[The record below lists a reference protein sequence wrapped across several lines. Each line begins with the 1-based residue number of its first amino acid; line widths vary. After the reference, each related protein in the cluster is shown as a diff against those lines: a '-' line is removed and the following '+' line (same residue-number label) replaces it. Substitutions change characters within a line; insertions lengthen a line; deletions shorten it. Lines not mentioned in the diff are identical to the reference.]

1 MPRKQGTT
9 VATSESQEPTP
20 VPSSIGHESLS
31 QLLARIL
38 DQLSVSAWLPAGAL
52 VSIGLL
58 YGNLSTH
65 QDDLG
70 RAITAIGSMS
80 LSSLVLLIGAVVLL
94 TIATQAFEF
103 EAIRFLEG
111 YWGAGL
117 IWKRIANVGCG
128 LHIWRRGRL
137 LRKRRELDNSS
148 FAYARQEMLRSD
160 YPTWFVEVLEAEHLC
175 KEPPPPPPPDLDIS
189 HSDIEEAKNFDWQQL
204 ARPADIRRWND
215 LTARVNEYPSPDYRV
230 LPTRL
235 GNTLRVREDKLHD
248 PTSGPMEGM
257 ILRIYDELP
266 ASLQNEHDRYR
277 GRLDLYC
284 SMVVVFVVGALASP
298 VLFLGS
304 PLQFRGDWGPPLV
317 ALAASLCLALFSY
330 RAAIASARGY
340 GTVLEEVKGFI
351 DRGGVGGGSAEHAPA
366 TAVPS

>member
-1 MPRKQGTT
+1 MPSRQGTVT
-9 VATSESQEPTP
+9 TSASQEPAD
-20 VPSSIGHESLS
+20 GRESTGRESVS
-31 QLLARIL
+31 QLVARIL

-52 VSIGLL
+52 VFIALL
-58 YGNLSTH
+58 YGNLITH

-94 TIATQAFEF
+94 TMATQAFEF

-117 IWKRIANVGCG
+117 IWKPIASVSCD
-128 LHIWRRGRL
+128 LRIWRRGRL
-137 LRKRRELDNSS
+137 LRRRHELVNSS
-148 FAYARQEMLRSD
+148 FAYARQEMLRLD
-160 YPTWFVEVLEAEHLC
+160 YPRWFVEVLEAEHLR
-175 KEPPPPPPPDLDIS
+175 KETPPPRPDLGVSD
-189 HSDIEEAKNFDWQQL
+189 SDIEEAKNFDWQEL
-204 ARPADIRRWND
+204 ARPADIRRLND
-215 LTARVNEYPSPDYRV
+215 LTARVNEYPSADYRV

-284 SMVVVFVVGALASP
+284 SMVAVFVVGALASP
-298 VLFLGS
+298 VLFLAS
-304 PLQFRGDWGPPLV
+304 PRQLTGDWRPPLV
-317 ALAASLCLALFSY
+317 ALVASLCLALFSY

-340 GTVLEEVKGFI
+340 GTVLEEVKGFR
-351 DRGGVGGGSAEHAPA
+351 DRAGLAGRSAEPAP
-366 TAVPS
+366 TTVVLS